1 MAEMSEQIE
10 IPDRPL
16 FKASE
21 VCDLLKVQ
29 PYVLRTWEAEFRDLG
44 VAKGNARIYRRED
57 VERAQRIKHLLL
69 VEGLTLAGVR
79 RKLEEEQ
86 APPLTLDDLEP
97 APTGPTLDAAARDR
111 IAAVK
116 QGLRS
121 LLDLLDAPRHPE
133 ARGADAADDFSLASP
148 AVKATGGRG
157 AKKAGEA
164 VAHDAHTPASPR
176 RKRSA

>member
-1 MAEMSEQIE
+1 MAEMSQVE

-44 VAKGNARIYRRED
+44 VPKGNARVYRRED

-86 APPLTLDDLEP
+86 APPLTLEDL
-97 APTGPTLDAAARDR
+97 APEASTLGAPVRER
-111 IAAVK
+111 ITAVK
-116 QGLRS
+116 QGLRA
-121 LLDLLDAPRHPE
+121 LLDLLDT
-133 ARGADAADDFSLASP
+133 RGAEVARAAGEAGFALAAPEVTS
-148 AVKATGGRG
+148 TGGRKSRKPS
-157 AKKAGEA
+157 AA
-164 VAHDAHTPASPR
+164 VEHDARTPASPR
-176 RKRSA
+176 RERSA